1 MKRLLFIIL
10 TILLLIGFWT
20 YNRHWRRFAELQYR
34 FVAMGGIPVEVK
46 GYDTARGTF
55 QRAALAVE
63 ARFEELE
70 QEMSTYRETSLASEI
85 NRNAGIVPVTVAEDT
100 WQVLMAAKQVWME
113 TGGAYD
119 PTVRPLIR
127 AWKAAAAADRLPD
140 AAILAEARRLTGLE
154 KVVLQE
160 GKHTVFFRNPGMSID
175 LGGIAKGYF
184 CDQGVGIL
192 KSYGIRRGLV
202 NAGGDLV
209 AYDDRP
215 DPAAFEIGI
224 QSPASDGLRR
234 TITLDGGAVMTSGN
248 YERYVTIQG
257 KRYSHIINPMTG
269 LPANRCRS
277 ITVIGPSGVMADA
290 YATAF
295 AVYLSEGLPF
305 EELVPEGYRVM
316 DPVSGSVPG
325 E

>member
-1 MKRLLFIIL
+1 MKRVYFIIL
-10 TILLLIGFWT
+10 TILLLISFWF
-20 YNRHWRRFAELQYR
+20 YNRNWRHFAELQYT

-46 GYDTARGTF
+46 GYDTSRGVF

-63 ARFEELE
+63 ARFEALE

-85 NRNAGIVPVTVAEDT
+85 NRNAGIVPVAVADDT
-100 WQVLMAAKQVWME
+100 WQVLQSAKQVWTE

-127 AWKAAAAADRLPD
+127 AWKAAAAVDRLPD
-140 AAILAEARRLTGLE
+140 AAILKDARRLTGLE
-154 KVVLQE
+154 KVVLKTE
-160 GKHTVFFRNPGMSID
+160 NHTVFFRYPGMSID

-184 CDQGVGIL
+184 CDEGVAIL

-215 DPAAFEIGI
+215 EPVPFEIGI

-257 KRYSHIINPMTG
+257 ERYSHIINPMTG
-269 LPANRCRS
+269 WPANQCRS
-277 ITVIGPSGVMADA
+277 ITVMGPSGVLADA

-305 EELVPEGYRVM
+305 EELIPEGYRVI
-316 DPVSGSVPG
+316 DPVSGSTPR